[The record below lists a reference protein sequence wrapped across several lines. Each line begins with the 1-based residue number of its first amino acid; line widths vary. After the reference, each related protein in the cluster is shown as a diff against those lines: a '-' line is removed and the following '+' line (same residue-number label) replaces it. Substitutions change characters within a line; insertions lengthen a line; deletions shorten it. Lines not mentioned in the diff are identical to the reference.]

1 MEQIETRV
9 EKIKERGKKYSQAA
23 KKFDLSRKYTFAEAI
38 KHVKETGYAKF
49 DETVDLAI
57 RLGVD
62 PKHPEQIVKGSV
74 SLPFGL
80 GKKVTVA
87 VIAKG
92 DKEREAKEAG
102 ADYVGAED
110 MIQKIQSGWTEFDKL
125 IVTPDMMGMVS
136 KLGKILGPKG
146 LMPSPKMGTVTFEIS
161 RAVTES
167 KKGRVDFKIDKGGNL
182 HISAGKKSFSEE
194 ALLANITAIMEAII
208 AAKPPTSKGVYLRT
222 ITLSTTMGP
231 GIKIDPLS
239 VKELLK
245 K

>member
-9 EKIKERGKKYSQAA
+9 EKLKERGKKYSQSV
-23 KKFDLSRKYTFAEAI
+23 KKVDLLKKYTFAEAV
-38 KHVKETGYAKF
+38 KYVKETAYAKF

-74 SLPFGL
+74 SLPYGL
-80 GKKVTVA
+80 GKKVTVV

-92 DKEREAKEAG
+92 DKEKEAKEAG
-102 ADYVGAED
+102 ADYVGGED
-110 MIQKIQSGWTEFDKL
+110 IIQKIQGGWTEFDKL

-146 LMPSPKMGTVTFEIS
+146 LMPSPKMGTVTFDIS
-161 RAVTES
+161 KTVSES
-167 KKGRVDFKIDKGGNL
+167 KKGKVDFKIDKAGNI
-182 HISAGKKSFSEE
+182 HVSVGKKSFSDE
-194 ALLANITAIMEAII
+194 ALLANLAAIMEAII
-208 AAKPPTSKGVYLRT
+208 AAKPPTSKGVYLRSV
-222 ITLSTTMGP
+222 TLSTTMGP

>member
-1 MEQIETRV
+1 MEQTEIRI
-9 EKIKERGKKYSQAA
+9 EKIRGRGKNYSRSAKRVDLLKKYSFIEAVKYA
-23 KKFDLSRKYTFAEAI
+23 KD
-38 KHVKETGYAKF
+38 TGYAKF
-49 DETVDLAI
+49 DETVELAI

-74 SLPFGL
+74 SLPYGL

-92 DKEREAKEAG
+92 DKEKEAKEAG

-110 MIQKIQSGWTEFDKL
+110 LIQKIQSGWTEFDKL

-146 LMPSPKMGTVTFEIS
+146 LMPSPKMGTVTFDIA
-161 RAVTES
+161 RAVQES
-167 KKGRVDFKIDKGGNL
+167 KKGKVDFKIDKGGNL
-182 HISAGKKSFSEE
+182 HIPVGKKAFSDE
-194 ALLANITAIMEAII
+194 ALLGNIAAVMEAVI
-208 AAKPPTSKGVYLRT
+208 AAKPPTSKGVYLRS

>member
-1 MEQIETRV
+1 MEQTETRV
-9 EKIKERGKKYSQAA
+9 EKINGRGKKYSQAVKRVDLL
-23 KKFDLSRKYTFAEAI
+23 KKYSFSEAVKY
-38 KHVKETGYAKF
+38 VKDTAYAKF

-74 SLPFGL
+74 SLPYGL
-80 GKKVTVA
+80 GKKVTIV

-92 DKEREAKEAG
+92 DKEKEANKAG

-110 MIQKIQSGWTEFDKL
+110 LIQKIQSGWTEFDKL

-146 LMPSPKMGTVTFEIS
+146 LMPSPKMGTVTFDIE
-161 RAVTES
+161 RTVQES
-167 KKGRVDFKIDKGGNL
+167 KKGKVDFKIDKAGNL
-182 HISAGKKSFSEE
+182 HIPVGKKSFSEE
-194 ALLANITAIMEAII
+194 ALLGNIAAVMEAVI
-208 AAKPPTSKGVYLRT
+208 AAKPPTSKGLYLKS

>member
-1 MEQIETRV
+1 MEQVTTV
-9 EKIKERGKKYSQAA
+9 EKIKGRGKRYSSAV
-23 KKFDLSRKYTFAEAI
+23 KKLEPTRKYTFQEA
-38 KHVKETGYAKF
+38 VKLLKEISYAKF

-62 PKHPEQIVKGSV
+62 PKHPDQAVKGSV
-74 SLPFGL
+74 SLPAGL
-80 GKKVTVA
+80 GKKVTIA

-92 DKEREAKEAG
+92 EKEKEAKDGG
-102 ADYVGAED
+102 ADFVGAED
-110 MIQKIQSGWTEFDKL
+110 LIQKIQGGWFEFDKL

-136 KLGKILGPKG
+136 KLGKILGPRG
-146 LMPSPKMGTVTFEIS
+146 LMPSPKMGTVTFDIKKTVME
-161 RAVTES
+161 A

-182 HISAGKKSFSEE
+182 HIPVGKKSFTEE
-194 ALLANITAIMEAII
+194 ALLSNIKAVMEAVI
-208 AAKPPTSKGVYLRT
+208 AAKPPTSKGVYLRSIT
-222 ITLSTTMGP
+222 ISTTMGP